1 MWKKLLNE
9 RGMLLPDL
17 VASLPLGVIVLT
29 VMTLSVINFLV
40 AFNDVQDYTQLQ
52 DELFQAVETL
62 RYGYVQSGVN
72 TNSVALCGLMTANQV
87 KLGDSRNSIELEVDS
102 NPAFPIR
109 SRFWIDGS
117 GMMKMRGSYGPQLFS
132 SSLTNSND
140 IPIFPKSDHR
150 IGNALKFQILNPESA
165 FTAEKFDLS
174 SNTNDIYVRLLGVNL
189 KAQVRF
195 RERENGQSVADDLRL
210 NTRQIRYRTK
220 IFVPN
225 TPSQVS

>member
-1 MWKKLLNE
+1 MWNKLRNE

-40 AFNDVQDYTQLQ
+40 AFNDVRDYTQLQ

-87 KLGDSRNSIELEVDS
+87 KLGDSRSSMELEVDS

-109 SRFWIDGS
+109 SRYWIDS
-117 GMMKMRGSYGPQLFS
+117 NGMMKMRGNYGSQLFS
-132 SSLTNSND
+132 SSITNSND
-140 IPIFPKSDHR
+140 IPIFPISDR
-150 IGNALKFQILNPESA
+150 KVGGALKFQILNPESA
-165 FTAEKFDLS
+165 FTPLRVDAA
-174 SNTNDIYVRLLGVNL
+174 SNSTVRYVRLLGVDIR
-189 KAQVRF
+189 AQVRF
-195 RERENGQSVADDLRL
+195 REREDGQSASDDLRM
-210 NTRQIRYRTK
+210 NTRQIRYQTK

-225 TPSQVS
+225 TPSQV